1 MNWLTN
7 HFEGHTNGD
16 LSDAYNRYLK
26 DFDWMF
32 DKWSQFSEKTS
43 IDVEIRDQTDEK
55 IIEVQKENFLLKQR
69 LTETDKKLNA
79 ILQFLKG
86 KAIESDMEEEEF
98 EGWIHNIEEVKE
110 DE

>member
-1 MNWLTN
+1 
-7 HFEGHTNGD
+7 
-16 LSDAYNRYLK
+16 
-26 DFDWMF
+26 
-32 DKWSQFSEKTS
+32 
-43 IDVEIRDQTDEK
+43 
-55 IIEVQKENFLLKQR
+55 
-69 LTETDKKLNA
+69 LNA